1 MVLANNRFT
10 VEVKR
15 DTQYTLFSTDN
26 QYYDYIINTEDY
38 SRNDYICVYCITVNN
53 NTDSY
58 KIAIIARGYGQFDN
72 CAILDE
78 DRLVVLADNYMVL
91 FNLSTR
97 KLDNMKE
104 VIDFGTGM
112 EIYTFDGGYIINGEI
127 DIIKVDKSG
136 NKIWSFSGR
145 DIWVT
150 LNGEDALQINGNK
163 LILTDFNGDTYKI
176 DKYGKEIKGS

>member
-1 MVLANNRFT
+1 MILVNEKFT
-10 VEVKR
+10 VEVKK

-38 SRNDYICVYCITVNN
+38 SRNDYICAYCITVNN
-53 NTDSY
+53 NIDIY
-58 KIAIIARGYGQFDN
+58 KIAIIARGYGKVDK
-72 CAILDE
+72 CAILEE
-78 DRLVVLADNYMVL
+78 DRLVVLADNYIVF

-97 KLDNMKE
+97 KLGNMKE

-112 EIYTFDGGYIINGEI
+112 EIYTFDGGYIINGEL

-150 LNGEDALQINGNK
+150 LNGEDAIQIDGNK
-163 LILTDFNGDTYKI
+163 LILTDFNGDAYKV
-176 DKYGKEIKGS
+176 DKHGKEIKCS

>member
-1 MVLANNRFT
+1 M
-10 VEVKR
+10 
-15 DTQYTLFSTDN
+15 
-26 QYYDYIINTEDY
+26 
-38 SRNDYICVYCITVNN
+38 
-53 NTDSY
+53 
-58 KIAIIARGYGQFDN
+58 
-72 CAILDE
+72 
-78 DRLVVLADNYMVL
+78 L

-97 KLDNMKE
+97 KLENMKK

-150 LNGEDALQINGNK
+150 LNGEDALQINGDK
-163 LILTDFNGDTYKI
+163 LILTDFNGDIYKV